1 MMRRTKKYLSRKH
14 EIEKTRNK
22 ARKLFVFS
30 PPEEDVFMMI
40 APQPD
45 HKMQRF
51 HN

>member
-1 MMRRTKKYLSRKH
+1 MMRRTKKDLSRNH

-22 ARKLFVFS
+22 ARKLFAFY
-30 PPEEDVFMMI
+30 PPEVDVFMII

-45 HKMQRF
+45 HKMQRI